1 MTVSLIRDSE
11 NKSAFGIQDLF
22 ELLRTESLAA
32 HFQPILSF
40 SNHSIVGYEGL
51 VRGIGPGG
59 TGVVPPLVLFEV
71 AKKEGKLIDLDR
83 LCRAVILEE
92 YKRIQREKEGSLLF
106 LNFESSL
113 LNTVVPGNGHLFD
126 QVIRRGISPS
136 NVVIEIIES
145 RVNNIATLIE
155 FVDFYR
161 QKGFLIA
168 LDDVGT
174 GYSNF
179 DRITAIKPDI
189 LKIDRSILKDIERD
203 YYKQEVF
210 RSLGNLAKKTGSLVL
225 AEGVETQEEAL
236 CAMDLNADLAQGY
249 YFARPQ
255 PYGTGIDE
263 NAQEAISQAKDH
275 FRRYKIRKIGAA
287 RRQHQ
292 LYDNVI
298 KYIVEKLS
306 NKMSHGFD
314 SLLEEVIDEFSYI
327 EALYILDDS
336 GRQCTDTVLSGR
348 IASRNKIFQSAQR
361 GDDLSLK
368 EYFYLLV
375 DSGLPK
381 YTTESYIS
389 FATGNLCR
397 TITATFMSPDN
408 QRHVLCVDI
417 SEANNS
423 CDAASWFVKS

>member
-1 MTVSLIRDSE
+1 MTLSLNRE
-11 NKSAFGIQDLF
+11 NSKNRSTFNGRDLF
-22 ELLRTESLAA
+22 ELLQTESLAA
-32 HFQPILSF
+32 HFQPILSL
-40 SNHSIVGYEGL
+40 SNHSVVGYEGL
-51 VRGIGPGG
+51 ARGIGPGG
-59 TGVVPPLVLFEV
+59 AGLIPPLVLFEA
-71 AKKEGKLIDLDR
+71 AKREGRLIDLDR
-83 LCRAVILEE
+83 LCRNVVLEE
-92 YKRIQREKEGSLLF
+92 YRSIQREKEGSLLF

-113 LNTVVPGNGHLFD
+113 LNTVVPGNGHLFE
-126 QVIRRGISPS
+126 QIRGKGISPS
-136 NVVIEIIES
+136 DVVIEIIES
-145 RVNNIATLIE
+145 RVNNIANLIK

-161 QKGFLIA
+161 RKGFLIA

-189 LKIDRSILKDIERD
+189 LKIDRSILKDIEKN

-210 RSLGNLAKKTGSLVL
+210 RSLGNLAKKTGALIL

-236 CAMDLNADLAQGY
+236 YVMDLNADLAQGY

-255 PYGTGIDE
+255 PYYSGIDE
-263 NAQEAISQAKDH
+263 SAHEVISQVRDR

-292 LYDNVI
+292 LYDNVM
-298 KYIVEKLS
+298 KYIVERLS
-306 NKMSHGFD
+306 DKMPHCFNG
-314 SLLEEVIDEFSYI
+314 LLQEVINEFSYI
-327 EALYILDDS
+327 EALYILDKS
-336 GRQCTDTVLSGR
+336 GMQCTDTVLSGR
-348 IASRNKIFQSAQR
+348 VASRNKIFQSAQR

-375 DSGLPK
+375 DSGQPK

-397 TITATFMSPDN
+397 TIAAAFMSLDN
-408 QRHVLCVDI
+408 QHYVLCADI
-417 SEANNS
+417 SEASNC
-423 CDAASWFVKS
+423 CDTAGGFMK